1 MVQKRNI
8 SGLRPFK
15 PGQCGNPK
23 GRPVSTVRKVI
34 QDLEAAG
41 YQPAS
46 RMDILAMYTALVGL
60 PLEDLN
66 EIASD
71 AKRPMISRIVAR
83 ALLAPK
89 GFENVERIMDRI
101 IGKPTQR
108 SEVTGADGGP
118 LKVEDET
125 VKKALA
131 SALSEFEK
139 ANG

>member
-1 MVQKRNI
+1 M

-15 PGQCGNPK
+15 KGQCGNPK

-34 QDLEAAG
+34 DDLEAAG

-46 RMDILAMYTALVGL
+46 RTDIMNMYTALVGL
-60 PLEDLN
+60 PLEDLT

-71 AKRPMISRIVAR
+71 AKRPMIARIVAK

-89 GFENVERIMDRI
+89 GFENVERIIDRI
-101 IGKPTQR
+101 VGKPTQR
-108 SEVTGADGGP
+108 SEVTGAEGGP

-125 VKKALA
+125 MKKALA
-131 SALSEFEK
+131 SVLSEFEK